1 MIFDRDT
8 PNGTIIYEKNQT
20 NCLMLK
26 ETQQQAVDLE
36 EQYVKGEFMFNID
49 VNNAGACTPID

>member
-1 MIFDRDT
+1 VIFDRDT

-49 VNNAGACTPID
+49 VNNADACTPID